1 MDANAYRIARGRGE
15 NEGSAIIVLKDDPL
29 TRLGIVFPR
38 TCMAHALR
46 GGRIIRM
53 TPRICG
59 YVCTHTRPRTR
70 HPHVLP
76 TRRRSLINDDS
87 AALLHHCLDT
97 RSTCPRLHTH
107 SAAARLRA
115 CALASRARRMF
126 TNYDRIRS
134 RDQRRNIN
142 FC

>member
-1 MDANAYRIARGRGE
+1 MYGFTRSPYHPNDATYMPFTYA
-15 NEGSAIIVLKDDPL
+15 
-29 TRLGIVFPR
+29 
-38 TCMAHALR
+38 
-46 GGRIIRM
+46 
-53 TPRICG
+53 
-59 YVCTHTRPRTR
+59 RTR

-97 RSTCPRLHTH
+97 RSTCPRLYAR

-115 CALASRARRMF
+115 CALVSRARRMF

-134 RDQRRNIN
+134 RDERRNGSFFFN
-142 FC
+142 FFSVFEKKIFSSISYLLTSFDIFKYVIPHCDCN